1 MLKTVPEYT
10 VNNQTILQEH
20 FDENYEPTPDEIREY
35 AIYIGIDP
43 ETVTDSD
50 SEKRVLTSILLGIT
64 SVLAGERRNHE
75 AITRRLETL
84 PRGEW
89 RTLLLQF
96 RYRQILVGASLRWDL
111 QITCRG
117 RTVSG
122 NSIDDANGLH
132 ALFYDYPEGE

>member
-43 ETVTDSD
+43 EKVTDSD
-50 SEKRVLTSILLGIT
+50 KEKRVPMILVLGVAF
-64 SVLAGERRNHE
+64 VLAGKRRNHE
-75 AITRRLETL
+75 AIARRLETL
-84 PRGEW
+84 SRGKW

-96 RYRQILVGASLRWDL
+96 RYGQILVGSS
-111 QITCRG
+111 
-117 RTVSG
+117 V
-122 NSIDDANGLH
+122 
-132 ALFYDYPEGE
+132 